1 MRGQEEA
8 PFEILIG
15 IIIFAFVMSIAS
27 YLWASS
33 CENQLRTKLQA
44 ELTNFARN
52 IESVYK
58 GGMYTTETVALD
70 FSVVGC
76 GGYMLDKIVLYEG
89 SQKECLSHTGLN
101 KCYVIAARITDP
113 HGGSAPMIREYLSI
127 PTTVTITISGDTCSG
142 DYLTT
147 PCKLAF
153 RKYAA
158 KITKTGKNSLEIE
171 ISG

>member
-1 MRGQEEA
+1 MKGQEEA

-58 GGMYTTETVALD
+58 GGMYTTETVSLD

-76 GGYMLDKIVLYEG
+76 RGYVLDKIVLYEG
-89 SQKECLSHTGLN
+89 SQRACLSHTGLN
-101 KCYVIAARITDP
+101 RCYVVAVRIADP

-127 PTTVTITISGDTCSG
+127 PTSVSITLNGSTCSG
-142 DYLTT
+142 DYLST

-153 RKYAA
+153 REYAV
-158 KITKTGKNSLEIE
+158 KITKTGKNALEIG